1 MTVVR
6 RTIVRTIGLIILACS
21 FMNKILKPMIFLIVL
36 IMMPTTITACAKEND
51 HAKLIINLGFDNVML
66 RNAEGKYLKFIE
78 PAEDYEDSEM
88 KGDMEVFKDD
98 LYTEDEEDGEDSPDR
113 WLLEIP
119 DSDRFSVESLDE
131 IGIIGWQ
138 LFFEMRNK
146 YNESAFVF
154 AEYVQKIE
162 IDKSALIITG
172 DKGSTFDYRV
182 SQLCSVDAKEKGY
195 YNVSGKTIGAI
206 RFDKADKG
214 CVLTGAKG
222 KSKISIASLKDGDDL
237 GSGTYYFYGQKV
249 KIYKKKGKLI
259 VSPSV
264 KIPERKTKNVT
275 CVYLRP
281 SNGGNNMF
289 LSWNKVKK
297 AKSYI
302 VYKYDY
308 INEKYKKV
316 AVRNGEN
323 YLNIKEAEP
332 SEKYMYKIVA
342 KSKAKG
348 KGKMVCKTSYPV
360 WAVAQ
365 DNAYSNVTKA
375 TTNRTTIKGKPGKK
389 IRVKATVEGKADKRL
404 LSKNIRWYSSNR
416 KIAKVGRDTG
426 KVTLMK
432 KGKCKIWAKAHN
444 GKNSE
449 KIIVTVK

>member
-1 MTVVR
+1 
-6 RTIVRTIGLIILACS
+6 
-21 FMNKILKPMIFLIVL
+21 
-36 IMMPTTITACAKEND
+36 
-51 HAKLIINLGFDNVML
+51 
-66 RNAEGKYLKFIE
+66 
-78 PAEDYEDSEM
+78 
-88 KGDMEVFKDD
+88 
-98 LYTEDEEDGEDSPDR
+98 
-113 WLLEIP
+113 
-119 DSDRFSVESLDE
+119 
-131 IGIIGWQ
+131 
-138 LFFEMRNK
+138 
-146 YNESAFVF
+146 
-154 AEYVQKIE
+154 
-162 IDKSALIITG
+162 
-172 DKGSTFDYRV
+172 
-182 SQLCSVDAKEKGY
+182 
-195 YNVSGKTIGAI
+195 
-206 RFDKADKG
+206 
-214 CVLTGAKG
+214 
-222 KSKISIASLKDGDDL
+222 
-237 GSGTYYFYGQKV
+237 
-249 KIYKKKGKLI
+249 
-259 VSPSV
+259 
-264 KIPERKTKNVT
+264 
-275 CVYLRP
+275 
-281 SNGGNNMF
+281 MF

-416 KIAKVGRDTG
+416 EIAKVERDTG
-426 KVTLMK
+426 KVTLVK

>member
-6 RTIVRTIGLIILACS
+6 RTIVHTIGLIILACS

-51 HAKLIINLGFDNVML
+51 HAKLIITLGFDNVML

-119 DSDRFSVESLDE
+119 DSDRFSLESLEEDGVIE
-131 IGIIGWQ
+131 EQ
-138 LFFEMRNK
+138 TYFELRNK
-146 YNESAFVF
+146 HNKGTSVF
-154 AEYVQKIE
+154 TEYVKKIE
-162 IDKSALIITG
+162 IDKGNVLITG
-172 DKGSTFDYRV
+172 DEGSSFEYQVVQR
-182 SQLCSVDAKEKGY
+182 LPHGKKEAYYSVNGQ
-195 YNVSGKTIGAI
+195 TIGLI
-206 RFDKADKG
+206 RYKPAKNGF
-214 CVLTGAKG
+214 VLEGAKG
-222 KSKISIASLKDGDDL
+222 NTRIDIFTIKEGNDL
-237 GSGTYYFYGQKV
+237 GGGLYYLYGQKV

-264 KIPERKTKNVT
+264 KIPERETKRVT
-275 CVYLRP
+275 CLYFRP
-281 SNGGNNMF
+281 ANNGKNMF
-289 LSWNKVKK
+289 LTWNKVKK

-308 INEKYKKV
+308 AKGKYEKA
-316 AVRNGEN
+316 AVRNGAN
-323 YLNIKEAEP
+323 YLNIKRAKAD
-332 SEKYMYKIVA
+332 EKYRYKIVA
-342 KSKAKG
+342 KRKKNG
-348 KGKMVCKTSYPV
+348 KGKKVCKTSYPV
-360 WAVAQ
+360 WGVAQ

-416 KIAKVGRDTG
+416 KIAKIGRDTG